1 MMDLQRMLNGL
12 VAPTSGT
19 KTPSTTAP
27 LPTRNMS
34 KNPFRDYQVDYDELP
49 NQLYHV
55 GPNVGLGGYSVK
67 APSQEIPKDTKQ
79 SVNDHRSVTGKDN
92 TCWISVYPDRNKAKE
107 EANKQSVSSGKVHVV
122 FVVGNTQLGNAI
134 IIPADDDGGSELLIF
149 GEIPEKAFVGSVKAT
164 LTATQAKAAKGP
176 VVEEFFDAEEGNAI
190 NFLAQKINNTDR
202 KSCPRSVLRKIP

>member
-1 MMDLQRMLNGL
+1 MMNNF
-12 VAPTSGT
+12 VASTSGT

-34 KNPFRDYQVDYDELP
+34 ENPFRDYQVDYDKLP
-49 NQLYHV
+49 GRLYHV

-67 APSQEIPKDTKQ
+67 APSQEIPKDIKQ
-79 SVNDHRSVTGKDN
+79 SVNNHRSVTGKDN

-134 IIPADDDGGSELLIF
+134 IIPADDDGGSELLVF

-164 LTATQAKAAKGP
+164 PTATQAKAVEGA
-176 VVEEFFDAEEGNAI
+176 VVEEFFDAEDGNAI
-190 NFLAQKINNTDR
+190 KFLASEDYQHR
-202 KSCPRSVLRKIP
+202 

>member
-1 MMDLQRMLNGL
+1 MKAPSLLTSISQISNDGSSTHAEWSRGSDKWHQNSKHHR
-12 VAPTSGT
+12 PTSN
-19 KTPSTTAP
+19 AQHE
-27 LPTRNMS
+27 
-34 KNPFRDYQVDYDELP
+34 QVDYDELP

-149 GEIPEKAFVGSVKAT
+149 EEIPEKAFVGSVKAT

-202 KSCPRSVLRKIP
+202 K